1 MTKEQ
6 IQARIKELEANR
18 ETMKGNF
25 IAIEGALQD
34 CQYWLTQVDAPA
46 TAETPPEV
54 APTE

>member
-6 IQARIKELEANR
+6 ILERIKELETNR
-18 ETMKGNF
+18 ESMKGNF

-34 CQYWLTQVDAPA
+34 CQYWLTKVDVPA
-46 TAETPPEV
+46 TAETPTEA